1 MTRRT
6 RLHELQRGAG
16 ALFAEHQGW
25 EVPERFSAFLNEY
38 HALRNSVGL
47 LDYSNA
53 TVLEV
58 TGRDRI
64 RFLQGMLTND
74 IKSLQPGQGCYAA
87 MLTSQGRIVADM
99 QVYCGEG
106 SLLLTAE
113 AVLREKL
120 SQALKKYIIADQ
132 VELKDCFESEGIL
145 SVQGPRTSELLSQ
158 LVCRNLPLE
167 TFNHVISDILG
178 TPVRLCRNRRGCSD
192 GYDLVVPQ
200 ERLAEFWGALLVA
213 GAVLGIRPVGWEAFN
228 ANRIEAGIPLYGID
242 MDENNLLLEA
252 GLLSAVSFTKGC
264 YMGQEI
270 VARATYR
277 GQVNWKL
284 SGLLLPDSVPLTG
297 RTVVQKDG
305 KEVGRVTS
313 STYSPAL
320 NRAIAMG
327 YLRREVLEP
336 GTLIQVDRAGDSI
349 ICEVTALPFV
359 SQ

>member
-1 MTRRT
+1 
-6 RLHELQRGAG
+6 
-16 ALFAEHQGW
+16 
-25 EVPERFSAFLNEY
+25 
-38 HALRNSVGL
+38 
-47 LDYSNA
+47 
-53 TVLEV
+53 
-58 TGRDRI
+58 
-64 RFLQGMLTND
+64 
-74 IKSLQPGQGCYAA
+74 
-87 MLTSQGRIVADM
+87 
-99 QVYCGEG
+99 
-106 SLLLTAE
+106 
-113 AVLREKL
+113 
-120 SQALKKYIIADQ
+120 
-132 VELKDCFESEGIL
+132 
-145 SVQGPRTSELLSQ
+145 
-158 LVCRNLPLE
+158 
-167 TFNHVISDILG
+167 
-178 TPVRLCRNRRGCSD
+178 
-192 GYDLVVPQ
+192 VVPQ